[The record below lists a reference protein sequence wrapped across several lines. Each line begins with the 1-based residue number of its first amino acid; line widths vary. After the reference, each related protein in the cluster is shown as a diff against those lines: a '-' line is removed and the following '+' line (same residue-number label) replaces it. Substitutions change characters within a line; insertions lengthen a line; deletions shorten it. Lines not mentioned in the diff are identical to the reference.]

1 MADTETAVMTSAEA
15 PARTFPAGTAYVDGR
30 YCDISEAKVSVL
42 DWGFLRS
49 DATYDVVHV
58 WKGRFFRLDEH
69 LDRFMRSVT
78 KLRMTL
84 PVDRGELRSILIE
97 CVRRSGLR
105 EAYVE
110 MICTRGHSPSYSRD
124 PRDAINQFLAFA
136 IPFSW
141 IANEEQRARGLTVA
155 VSQVCRIPPE
165 SVDPTVKNYH
175 WLDLVAG
182 LFEAYDRGAETVVL
196 TDPAGNVAEGP
207 GFNLFVVKDGRVAT
221 PDRGVLEGITRRTA
235 IELCGELGIPI
246 VEELVPT
253 DRLST
258 ADEIFITSTAGGIM
272 PVTRVDAAPVGD
284 GRPGP
289 LTGRLTELYWAKH
302 EDPDWTTAVP
312 YGG

>member
-1 MADTETAVMTSAEA
+1 M
-15 PARTFPAGTAYVDGR
+15 
-30 YCDISEAKVSVL
+30 
-42 DWGFLRS
+42 
-49 DATYDVVHV
+49 
-58 WKGRFFRLDEH
+58 
-69 LDRFMRSVT
+69 
-78 KLRMTL
+78 
-84 PVDRGELRSILIE
+84 
-97 CVRRSGLR
+97 
-105 EAYVE
+105 
-110 MICTRGHSPSYSRD
+110 
-124 PRDAINQFLAFA
+124 
-136 IPFSW
+136 
-141 IANEEQRARGLTVA
+141 TVA